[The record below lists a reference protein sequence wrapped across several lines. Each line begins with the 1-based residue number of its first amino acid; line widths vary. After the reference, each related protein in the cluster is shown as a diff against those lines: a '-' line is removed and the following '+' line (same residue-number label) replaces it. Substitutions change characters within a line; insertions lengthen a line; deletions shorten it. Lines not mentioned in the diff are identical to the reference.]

1 MDRSDCNLRLFWS
14 LLNEKSNF
22 GSQNP
27 DLDWS
32 NGTQHMTGFT
42 VCDFFFLFSG
52 FISMGILLWL
62 VLFGLVFA
70 SKYLKRFLHKE
81 AWEWCVEKAESVM

>member
-1 MDRSDCNLRLFWS
+1 MNG
-14 LLNEKSNF
+14 KSNF

-27 DLDWS
+27 DLNWLK
-32 NGTQHMTGFT
+32 GMQHMTGFTVWATT

-52 FISMGILLWL
+52 FISVGILLWL

-70 SKYLKRFLHKE
+70 FKHLKRFLSKE
-81 AWEWCVEKAESVM
+81 AWESCVERAKSVT